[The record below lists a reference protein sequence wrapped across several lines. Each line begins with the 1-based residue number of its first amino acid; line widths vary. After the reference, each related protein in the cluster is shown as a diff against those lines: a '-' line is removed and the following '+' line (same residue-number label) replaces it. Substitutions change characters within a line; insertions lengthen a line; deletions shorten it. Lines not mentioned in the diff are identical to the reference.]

1 MSKRIH
7 HVLRSPSPPHMHV
20 CMTHVQYGMGG
31 VGVVPSI
38 GGTLCEEAPK
48 VAHVCNCTQ

>member
-1 MSKRIH
+1 
-7 HVLRSPSPPHMHV
+7 MHV